1 MRLGWRL
8 SLFNKEEPMPDH
20 YIAWWNVENLFD
32 HATAARP
39 QYLRDKLRTEL
50 HDWTAGV
57 RDAKIAQLASIIMQM
72 NNSSGPDILG
82 VCEIENANVMGLLT
96 QAIAQPGRNYS
107 VVHHD
112 MSDGRGI
119 DIAFIYDA
127 NLYTPDANNPWFSY
141 EVLKRSATRDIFQ
154 VNFDTARGNRLIL
167 IGNHWPSRLGASEY
181 RVIAGETL
189 SYWIERI
196 TDIVGGEPTVLVMGD
211 FNDEPFDVSLT
222 DFALSARTT
231 RRVLN
236 GRNPYLYNLMWPL
249 MGQGIS
255 SYVYGNQPN
264 MLDQLLVTKG
274 MLRQSA
280 SIRVLRDTV
289 EVIRLPGMAAGQYNT
304 PRRFGRP
311 SKASTYDPTG
321 YSDHFPVVVTLRE
334 A

>member
-1 MRLGWRL
+1 M
-8 SLFNKEEPMPDH
+8 
-20 YIAWWNVENLFD
+20 
-32 HATAARP
+32 
-39 QYLRDKLRTEL
+39 
-50 HDWTAGV
+50 
-57 RDAKIAQLASIIMQM
+57 
-72 NNSSGPDILG
+72 
-82 VCEIENANVMGLLT
+82 
-96 QAIAQPGRNYS
+96 
-107 VVHHD
+107 
-112 MSDGRGI
+112 
-119 DIAFIYDA
+119 
-127 NLYTPDANNPWFSY
+127 
-141 EVLKRSATRDIFQ
+141 
-154 VNFDTARGNRLIL
+154 
-167 IGNHWPSRLGASEY
+167 
-181 RVIAGETL
+181 
-189 SYWIERI
+189 
-196 TDIVGGEPTVLVMGD
+196 LVMGD